1 MNCTII
7 TIGDE
12 LLIGQTID
20 TNSAWIGQE
29 LNKMGIRI
37 LQRLAIGDD
46 EAQIKNALS
55 NSAKV
60 SSLIILTGGL
70 GPTKDDITKKTIAEY
85 FGVGFTFYEEVW
97 QKMITIFEKR
107 GKDVLEMNRG
117 QAMLPSNAT
126 MLPNKRGT
134 AQGMWFDEGDVVYI
148 SLPGVPHEMKHLME
162 THVFSKLKE
171 RFVLSKIIHTTIMTA
186 GGGESTIASLLSNF
200 EASLPPYMKLAY
212 LPELGV
218 VKLRLSAYGDASEEE
233 MLQKKNE
240 LVSTLPQYVYADTE
254 IKLEEYLANK
264 LKAKKHTLALAESCT
279 GGYVA
284 HLLTSIAGSSEFF
297 HGGVVSYSYDMK
309 MQILGVKQ
317 DTLTHYGAVSEECV
331 IEMVKGILEQ
341 SKATYGIAI
350 SGIAGPGGAT
360 PDKPVGTVY
369 IAVADKDNVE
379 VKRFEFFPSR
389 AENIKIF
396 SNAALNMLRLFIDKS
411 DKYSA

>member
-29 LNKMGIRI
+29 FNKLGIRI

-46 EAQIKNALS
+46 EEQIKNALTTV
-55 NSAKV
+55 AAV

-70 GPTKDDITKKTIAEY
+70 GPTKDDITKKTIAAY
-85 FGVGFTFYEEVW
+85 FGVGFTFYDEVW
-97 QKMITIFEKR
+97 QKMVAIFEKR
-107 GKDVLEMNRG
+107 GKDVLEMNCS
-117 QAMLPSNAT
+117 QAMLPANAT

-134 AQGMWFDEGDVVYI
+134 AQGMWFDENGIVYV

-162 THVFSKLKE
+162 THVIPRLKE
-171 RFVLSKIIHTTIMTA
+171 RFELSRIIHSTVMTA
-186 GGGESTIASLLSNF
+186 GGGESTIASLLSTF

-218 VKLRLSAYGDASEEE
+218 VKLRLSAYGEATEEE
-233 MLQKKNE
+233 VAQKTRE
-240 LVSTLPQYVYADTE
+240 LESIIPQYVYAGTE
-254 IKLEEYLANK
+254 IKLEEFIGNK
-264 LKAKKHTLALAESCT
+264 LKERKETLALAESCT

-284 HLLTSIAGSSEFF
+284 HLITSIAGSSDFF

-309 MQILGVKQ
+309 MEILGVQ
-317 DTLTHYGAVSEECV
+317 HETLTLYGAVSEQCV
-331 IEMVKGILEQ
+331 TEMVQGIIKH

-369 IAVADKDNVE
+369 IAVADKTNVE
-379 VKRFEFFPSR
+379 VKRFEFFSSR
-389 AENIKIF
+389 AENIKVF
-396 SNAALNMLRLFIDKS
+396 ANAALNMLRLFVEKKVD
-411 DKYSA
+411 